1 MESSEVEQ
9 LVANREGRLC
19 GRFYQRPDG
28 TMLSQNCPV
37 GFRAKVRRFSRVAG
51 AALSAAMSA
60 GLAAAQTIPQ
70 PSAPLVQIEGN
81 ESAVGVRVVDS
92 EGAVIQNAEV
102 SLLDQKSH
110 KQTEMKTDATGK
122 STLSH
127 LAPGSYVLKI
137 HSRGFKIY
145 SKNVTIKGAQSQ
157 NLEVTLEVG
166 EMMMGVL
173 VSTDQDV
180 EPAIASL
187 PNQIRP

>member
-1 MESSEVEQ
+1 MKGDDRVRFCGECNLKVYNFSAMESSEVEQ

-81 ESAVGVRVVDS
+81 ESAGGGFR
-92 EGAVIQNAEV
+92 GG
-102 SLLDQKSH
+102 SH
-110 KQTEMKTDATGK
+110 
-122 STLSH
+122 
-127 LAPGSYVLKI
+127 
-137 HSRGFKIY
+137 
-145 SKNVTIKGAQSQ
+145 SKC
-157 NLEVTLEVG
+157 
-166 EMMMGVL
+166 
-173 VSTDQDV
+173 
-180 EPAIASL
+180 
-187 PNQIRP
+187 